1 MERKREGR
9 RKKISSHRDTVFLF
23 ENISEF
29 IRDQENAM
37 LPRLAQKKKKKTISE
52 RITHFCT
59 LTHSLLASV
68 TEQELSGWQ
77 GQCFLV

>member
-37 LPRLAQKKKKKTISE
+37 LPRLAQKKKKK
-52 RITHFCT
+52 RPF
-59 LTHSLLASV
+59 
-68 TEQELSGWQ
+68 QKELPT
-77 GQCFLV
+77 FAL